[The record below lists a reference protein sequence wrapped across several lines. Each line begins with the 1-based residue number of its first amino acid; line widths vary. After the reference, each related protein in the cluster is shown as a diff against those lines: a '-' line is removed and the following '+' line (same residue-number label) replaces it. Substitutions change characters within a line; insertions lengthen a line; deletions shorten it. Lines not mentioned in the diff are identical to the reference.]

1 MYRDDPWEPSDAIR
15 SPGFDGQLLELSHLL
30 TLLLLVCSTKQALI
44 DGVTAG
50 MNSLYAY
57 KHNLAERSRW
67 LKR

>member
-1 MYRDDPWEPSDAIR
+1 MYRNDPWGPSDAVKP
-15 SPGFDGQLLELSHLL
+15 PGFDGQLLELSHLL

-50 MNSLYAY
+50 MNSLSAY
-57 KHNLAERSRW
+57 KHKLAELSRW

>member
-1 MYRDDPWEPSDAIR
+1 MYRNDPWGPSDAVR
-15 SPGFDGQLLELSHLL
+15 PPGFNGQLLELSHLL
-30 TLLLLVCSTKQALI
+30 TQLLLVCSTKQALI

-50 MNSLYAY
+50 MNILYAY